1 MSNSL
6 FLLIL
11 FLCLFLNP
19 CLSDPRAT
27 EAALIC
33 TNRTSPMPQRQTFIS
48 NFLAAM
54 DTLTPL
60 IATQRYAAVVNGTGN
75 TTVYAF
81 GECMKDLTKPDCDL
95 CFAQC
100 KTQILRCLP
109 YQRATRGGRLFYDGC
124 YLRYDDYYF
133 FNEAL
138 SAQDIT
144 VCGAQDFVGN
154 GSIFSANV
162 NQLVMNL
169 SLEAPKFDGF
179 SVGSVNNGNVI
190 VYGLAQCWEFVNG
203 TACEHCLAKAVSNIS
218 SCTPKQEGRVLN
230 TGCYLRYSTEKFYY
244 NSTQPFRNT
253 NQESKLAIA
262 LAATSSALALLLV
275 IATVVFIV
283 RKNVL
288 KRREER
294 EQLGPLL
301 ATVNNS
307 KLNYSYEVLEKATN
321 YFHHSKKLGQG
332 GSGSVY
338 KGVLPDGKVVAI
350 KRLFFN
356 TRQWVDHFFNEVNLI
371 SDIHHKNLVKLLGC
385 SIAGPE
391 SLLVYEYVPNRSL
404 HDYFSAKRKFQ
415 LLRWEVRYKIILG
428 TAEGLAYLHEELEMR
443 IIHRDI
449 KLSNILLEEDF
460 TAKIADFGLARL
472 FPEDKTHISTGIAG
486 TLGYMAPE
494 YVIRGMLTEK
504 ADVYSFGVLVM
515 EVVSGKRNNA
525 FSQYSYSILQ
535 MVWNLYGIGRVCE
548 AVDPALEGQF
558 QEEEASRLLQIGLLC
573 VQASAELRPS
583 MSTVVKML
591 SDNHDI
597 PQPTHPPF
605 LNSSS
610 AEISQS
616 RPSRTYHSQPESYTH
631 SLGRPSRTYN
641 SQPESYTHSSGNNS
655 TENGIEPR

>member
-11 FLCLFLNP
+11 FLCLFVNP

-33 TNRTSPMPQRQTFIS
+33 TNKTSPMPQRQTFVN

-54 DTLTPL
+54 ETVTPL

-81 GECMKDLTKPDCDL
+81 GECMKDLTKIDCDL
-95 CFAQC
+95 CIAQC

-109 YQRATRGGRLFYDGC
+109 FQRATRGGRLFYDGC

-133 FNEAL
+133 FNESL
-138 SAQDIT
+138 SVQDKT
-144 VCGAQDFVGN
+144 VCGAQEFAGN
-154 GSIFSANV
+154 GTVFSANV
-162 NQLVMNL
+162 NQLVTNL
-169 SLEAPKFDGF
+169 SVEAPKFDGF
-179 SVGSVNNGNVI
+179 SVGSVNNGNVT

-203 TACEHCLAKAVSNIS
+203 TACEDCLANAVSNIS

-244 NSTQPFRNT
+244 NSTQPQPFRNN

-283 RKNVL
+283 RKNIL
-288 KRREER
+288 KRRGER

-307 KLNYSYEVLEKATN
+307 KLNYSYEVLERATN

-391 SLLVYEYVPNRSL
+391 SLLVYEYVPNQSL
-404 HDYFSAKRKFQ
+404 HDYFSAKRKLQ
-415 LLRWEVRYKIILG
+415 LLKWEVRYKIIL
-428 TAEGLAYLHEELEMR
+428 
-443 IIHRDI
+443 
-449 KLSNILLEEDF
+449 EDF

-494 YVIRGMLTEK
+494 YVIRGILTEK
-504 ADVYSFGVLVM
+504 ADVYSFGVLVI
-515 EVVSGKRNNA
+515 EVVSGKRNNN

-591 SDNHDI
+591 SDNHEI

-610 AEISQS
+610 AEISQP
-616 RPSRTYHSQPESYTH
+616 RPSRTYNSQPESYTH

-655 TENGIEPR
+655 TESGIKPR